1 MVIRYI
7 TLAVPALPRA
17 AAGGHSFNKKG
28 QVLFEMT
35 FASFGCALDVLD
47 APDKLALKLAYL
59 DALREGRVQAD
70 IARDPYDLLQAA
82 LDGAAGLV
90 TVGKLELE
98 AWMTP
103 RPALAAA
110 GEVVVPLY
118 REFLDTGGC
127 AIVSARVR
135 EFVRERVLPLTPFMI
150 GVDHSLTGGVLDA
163 ICGPDPEEMALVV
176 LDSHFDAIPS
186 QVRRAAAAEAGAA
199 EPRGDEEPEPE
210 SYNCGTW
217 VAGVIER
224 ELVAPSNIVVIGPS
238 DRPADAGEAEGRAM
252 AAFRDTYAAF
262 ESDGVRVIGKQRVRE
277 VGAAE
282 AAREAVQGLNARSI
296 YLSVDADIGA
306 GEQVKAVRF
315 LDTIGLEPREVVR
328 LCGSIAVEAA
338 ARGVELAGFDVM
350 EIDVHLADI
359 PGSGDRTIEMCA
371 AAAREIMAGSTA
383 G

>member
-1 MVIRYI
+1 
-7 TLAVPALPRA
+7 
-17 AAGGHSFNKKG
+17 
-28 QVLFEMT
+28 MT

-59 DALREGRVQAD
+59 DALREGRVPDD
-70 IARDPYDLLQAA
+70 IARDPYDLLEAA
-82 LDGAAGLV
+82 LEGTPALV

-103 RPALAAA
+103 RPALTAAA
-110 GEVVVPLY
+110 EVVVPLY

-135 EFVRERVLPLTPFMI
+135 EFVRDRVLPLTPFMI

-163 ICGPDPEEMALVV
+163 ICGPDPAEMALVV

-186 QVRRAAAAEAGAA
+186 EVRRAAAAEAGGTA
-199 EPRGDEEPEPE
+199 EPGNEEPEPE

-217 VAGVIER
+217 IAGVISR
-224 ELVAPSNIVVIGPS
+224 GLVAPSNIVVIGPS
-238 DRPADAGEAEGRAM
+238 DRPGDTGGVEAEGEAM
-252 AAFRDTYAAF
+252 AAFRQTYAAF
-262 ESDGVRVIGKQRVRE
+262 EKDGVRVIEKQRVRE
-277 VGAAE
+277 AGALE
-282 AAREAVQGLNARSI
+282 AARETVKGLDARSI
-296 YLSVDADIGA
+296 YISVDADIGA

-315 LDTIGLEPREVVR
+315 LDTIGLEPEEVVR
-328 LCGSIAVEAA
+328 LCGSLAGEAA
-338 ARGVELAGFDVM
+338 SRGLGLAGFDVM

-359 PGSGDRTIEMCA
+359 PGGADRTIDMCA
-371 AAAREIMAGSTA
+371 AAAREIMAGSTT